1 MKKHALIRPHVLLL
15 SFLLAGPL
23 LAANQAAAECNSKAL
38 GKPWGDLDRFSQET
52 NLGDVAIGTAYKGGT
67 PRRFPALGESGCYLV
82 PSNLLGGS
90 SLTRFW
96 INHVGDWSNAG
107 NGTFVSIHATTVMQ
121 SAEPQRARYIR
132 NDNVPSR
139 STYWYRQNADGSYSP
154 ANKGINTEK
163 DNETLYNANSPEA
176 LERAAPGF
184 DAYAVQKNDI
194 APSDD
199 NRIWT
204 LFAKTRPTAD
214 ETKTLGDFGLVM
226 RHRYFALAFDGRE
239 KNAGSGTLVPFELVT
254 RGACVFIDI
263 DSPLEY
269 FERRYILQMED
280 SPIDCTDLKNRANS
294 VKLSRTQET
303 KRPNLLA
310 SLFSW
315 AN

>member
-1 MKKHALIRPHVLLL
+1 MTKHFRIPSSILLL
-15 SFLLAGPL
+15 SSLLAGTL
-23 LAANQAAAECNSKAL
+23 LAANEAAAGCGGKNL

-52 NLGDVAIGTAYKGGT
+52 TLGDVAIGISYKGGI

-82 PSNLLGGS
+82 SSDIFAGS

-121 SAEPQRARYIR
+121 SSEQQRVRYIR
-132 NDNVPSR
+132 NDNSPGR
-139 STYWYRQNADGSYSP
+139 LTHWYRKNSDGSYSP

-163 DNETLYNANSPEA
+163 DNETFYDANSPEA

-184 DAYAVQKNDI
+184 DAYAVQKNDV

-199 NRIWT
+199 SRIWS
-204 LFAKTRPTAD
+204 FFVKTRPTAE
-214 ETKTLGDFGLVM
+214 ETKPLEDSGLVL
-226 RHRYFALAFDGRE
+226 RHRYFAIAFDGRE
-239 KNAGSGTLVPFELVT
+239 RNAGSGTLVPFELAT
-254 RGACVFIDI
+254 RGVCVFINI
-263 DSPLEY
+263 DSPIES

-280 SPIDCTDLKNRANS
+280 SPVDCTDLKKRAGALT
-294 VKLSRTQET
+294 LSRNKENKKQS
-303 KRPNLLA
+303 LIA

-315 AN
+315 SN